1 MDDAALQEQ
10 KLDPSLRALIRQQT
24 SEKVPVIVQT
34 VDGLKDDDRRVV
46 QALGGRIKD
55 DLYIINAFSAEM
67 SVEALES
74 LILSPRI
81 VKIYHDAPIKAFRV
95 VDESLS

>member
-10 KLDPSLRALIRQQT
+10 KLDSGLRALVRQQT
-24 SEKVPVIVQT
+24 SEKVAVIVQT

-46 QALGGRIKD
+46 QALGGRVKD

-67 SVEALES
+67 GVEAIQS
-74 LILSPRI
+74 LIMSPRV
-81 VKIYHDAPIKAFRV
+81 VKIYHDAAIKAFRV
-95 VDESLS
+95 ADETMP

>member
-55 DLYIINAFSAEM
+55 DLYIINAFSADL
-67 SVEALES
+67 STKALEM
-74 LILSPRI
+74 LILSPRVTRI
-81 VKIYHDAPIKAFRV
+81 FHDAAV
-95 VDESLS
+95 HAN